1 MSFWTYISGMI
12 EVDVPGR
19 TQAEIDYILTT
30 ILDHL
35 PRVSGSEG
43 DMEIHVN
50 RREGHNCSSS
60 SDEYDDPTNN
70 LTNLHGVKDQKKGW
84 LRKQSLYVL
93 TVSGSLRDCTFDPT
107 LKSFMNWLCRLS
119 KRLDVESVLVRI
131 WEGDRKI
138 VINEYDYAN
147 KYEAMYESPSW
158 SSDNPDRIP
167 CWWEHLMWR
176 SFKDY
181 NLPLSLLV
189 KYYCD
194 PEADEA
200 WKAKMKER

>member
-1 MSFWTYISGMI
+1 
-12 EVDVPGR
+12 
-19 TQAEIDYILTT
+19 
-30 ILDHL
+30 
-35 PRVSGSEG
+35 
-43 DMEIHVN
+43 
-50 RREGHNCSSS
+50 
-60 SDEYDDPTNN
+60 

-200 WKAKMKER
+200 WKAKMKEKER